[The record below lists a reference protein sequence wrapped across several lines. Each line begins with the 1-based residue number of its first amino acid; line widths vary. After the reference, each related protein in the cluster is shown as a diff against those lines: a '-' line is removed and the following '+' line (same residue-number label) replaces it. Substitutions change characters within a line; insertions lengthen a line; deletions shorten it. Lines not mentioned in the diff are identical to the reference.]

1 MGSCLFC
8 LWIEIVLPG
17 HVVTSAHPSHDVGSV
32 ALARPP
38 FPPTPHY
45 QTLSILHSSL
55 QKPQLTDHQA
65 APRLMGGRCDDNPSF
80 KVRF

>member
-38 FPPTPHY
+38 FPPAPPLSDTEHL
-45 QTLSILHSSL
+45 TLISPKTSINR
-55 QKPQLTDHQA
+55 P
-65 APRLMGGRCDDNPSF
+65 
-80 KVRF
+80 

>member
-38 FPPTPHY
+38 FPPPPLSDTEHL
-45 QTLSILHSSL
+45 TLISP
-55 QKPQLTDHQA
+55 KPQLTDHQA